1 MQIHVLGSA
10 AGGGFP
16 QWNCNCRNCRGLRE
30 GSLNAKARTQ
40 SSITISANGEDW
52 ILFNT
57 SPDILTQL
65 QSFAP
70 LQPGRAM
77 RDTGIKAI
85 VLMDGQIDH
94 STGLL
99 MLREGCPH
107 NVYCTKMVHEDL
119 SHGFPIFD
127 VLKSWNGGIN
137 WHEVPVND
145 ANFVIDGID
154 ALKFIAASL
163 ISNAPPYSPHR
174 DNPQPGDNIG
184 MLIEDKNTGKK
195 LFYAP
200 GVGQIES
207 QVRSMAEQADCVM
220 IDGTVWVNDEMARA
234 GVGTKLGT
242 DMGHLPQNDEGGM
255 IEFLDSLDG
264 CRKILIHINNTNP
277 ILIEDSDE
285 RKILAEHNIEVA
297 YDGLHIDL

>member
-1 MQIHVLGSA
+1 MQVHVLGSA

-16 QWNCNCRNCRGLRE
+16 QWNCNCRNCRGLRD

-57 SPDILTQL
+57 SPDILAQL
-65 QSFAP
+65 QSFSP
-70 LQPGRAM
+70 LQPARAM
-77 RDTGIKAI
+77 RDTAIKAI

-107 NVYCTKMVHEDL
+107 YVYCTKMVHEDL

-137 WHEVPVND
+137 WNEVPVD
-145 ANFVIDGID
+145 GTSFTVDGIEGLELT
-154 ALKFIAASL
+154 AVPLV
-163 ISNAPPYSPHR
+163 SNAPPYSPHR

-184 MLIEDKNTGKK
+184 ILIEEKNTGKK

-207 QVRSMAEQADCVM
+207 QVRTMAEQADCVM
-220 IDGTVWVNDEMARA
+220 IDGTVWVNDEMAQA

-242 DMGHLPQNDEGGM
+242 DMGHLPQSGEGGM

-277 ILIEDSDE
+277 ILIEDSEE
-285 RKILAEHNIEVA
+285 RKILAKHSIEVA

>member
-30 GSLNAKARTQ
+30 GSINAKARMQ
-40 SSITISANGEDW
+40 SSITISADGEKW

-57 SPDILTQL
+57 SPDILAQL
-65 QSFAP
+65 QSFPP
-70 LQPGRAM
+70 LQPGRAL

-94 STGLL
+94 ATGLL

-107 NVYCTKMVHEDL
+107 DVYCTKMVHEDL

-137 WHEVPVND
+137 WHEIPVNGKP
-145 ANFVIDGID
+145 FVIADID
-154 ALKFIAASL
+154 SFQFTAAPL

-184 MLIEDKNTGKK
+184 ILIEDKSNGKK

-200 GVGQIES
+200 GVGRIES
-207 QVRSMAEQADCVM
+207 QVRAMAEQADCVL
-220 IDGTVWVNDEMARA
+220 IDGTVWVNNEMELV
-234 GVGTKLGT
+234 GVGSKLGT
-242 DMGHLPQNDEGGM
+242 DMGHLPQSGDGGM
-255 IEFLDSLDG
+255 VEFLDGLNG

-277 ILIEDSDE
+277 ILDEESKE
-285 RKILAEHNIEVA
+285 RKTLSEHNIEVA